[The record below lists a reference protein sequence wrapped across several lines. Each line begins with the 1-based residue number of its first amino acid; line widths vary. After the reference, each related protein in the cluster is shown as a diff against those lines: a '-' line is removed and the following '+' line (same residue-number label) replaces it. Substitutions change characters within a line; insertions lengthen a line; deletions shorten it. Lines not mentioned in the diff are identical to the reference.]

1 MMQERGASDVLSS
14 RSFAQWFGVLGPPL
28 AWGAHLVL
36 GDLIFE
42 LGCAPG
48 VGPKILGLRL
58 ETWAIIETVAAAALI
73 AAAGVMAFGAWR
85 RLSRISDGTR
95 WSRAHAMAIAG
106 IASSAIYLLLV
117 VFGFVAPL
125 FLRTC
130 STSL

>member
-1 MMQERGASDVLSS
+1 MPKSS
-14 RSFAQWFGVLGPPL
+14 RQKRRTYQTPTRSRSGSNMVWY
-28 AWGAHLVL
+28 
-36 GDLIFE
+36 
-42 LGCAPG
+42 
-48 VGPKILGLRL
+48 
-58 ETWAIIETVAAAALI
+58 